1 MTEKDIKTTKQIHA
15 FKGYATTYNVEI
27 LKFFKPESAIKY
39 VLWDLL
45 TQSKSFTVAIAIVL
59 VFKKIECRCKK
70 KYHTF
75 YWHSKVEIII
85 NESGIDGVLK
95 SIYTTIVSNIQKSLA
110 KGSCWTIDSDIDH
123 NLVFQSIII

>member
-1 MTEKDIKTTKQIHA
+1 MTEKYIKTTKQIHA

-27 LKFFKPESAIKY
+27 LKYFKPESAIKY

-45 TQSKSFTVAIAIVL
+45 TQSRSFTVAIAIVL

-85 NESGIDGVLK
+85 KVALMVCLN
-95 SIYTTIVSNIQKSLA
+95 
-110 KGSCWTIDSDIDH
+110 
-123 NLVFQSIII
+123 QSIPRLCQTYKNL

>member
-27 LKFFKPESAIKY
+27 LKYFKPESAIKY

-70 KYHTF
+70 KVSYFLLT
-75 YWHSKVEIII
+75 
-85 NESGIDGVLK
+85 LK
-95 SIYTTIVSNIQKSLA
+95 SRNNYQWKWHWWCA
-110 KGSCWTIDSDIDH
+110 
-123 NLVFQSIII
+123 